1 VVGYARKSDYVVG
14 GLAAAFAPAAML
26 VLERFAPSHAGK
38 GGFPKIMRLATA
50 IGLTG
55 GFLIFYQR
63 SSRTFPLPFPS
74 TIKTPMEQ
82 PVTLDMEE
90 LTRMHV
96 GQSDFMVRQRTRGS
110 ARWTCARWSTRSSA
124 ASRCTARAS

>member
-1 VVGYARKSDYVVG
+1 MVGYARTSDYVVG
-14 GLAAAFAPAAML
+14 GLAAAFGPAAML

-63 SSRTFPLPFPS
+63 SSRMFPFFLSFSPS
-74 TIKTPMEQ
+74 TTI
-82 PVTLDMEE
+82 
-90 LTRMHV
+90 R
-96 GQSDFMVRQRTRGS
+96 R
-110 ARWTCARWSTRSSA
+110 RWSTH
-124 ASRCTARAS
+124 